1 MEFTGS
7 KIPARKGG
15 GYLGLD
21 SAFDATQIPSSM
33 EVSVFKD
40 VLGMF
45 ISKVSL
51 SSQALYFW
59 VYQKCEQVS
68 IQHTEFLSSYF
79 DMGHISS

>member
-7 KIPARKGG
+7 KIPAGKGG

-21 SAFDATQIPSSM
+21 SSSDATQIPSSM
-33 EVSVFKD
+33 EVSVFRD

-59 VYQKCEQVS
+59 VYQKREQVS